1 MGIAG
6 KPQYNYGDRVRFKFN
21 DDVVFEGTIEIIDSF
36 GCFEYYMQQPSYD
49 VLGKDKD
56 ENGTLT
62 LFKHIPESDI
72 IERI

>member
-6 KPQYNYGDRVRFKFN
+6 KPQYKCDDKVIFKFN
-21 DDVVFEGTIEIIDSF
+21 DTIVEGTIEIVDSY

-49 VLGKDKD
+49 ILGKYKD
-56 ENGTLT
+56 ENGTHT

-72 IERI
+72 IEKL